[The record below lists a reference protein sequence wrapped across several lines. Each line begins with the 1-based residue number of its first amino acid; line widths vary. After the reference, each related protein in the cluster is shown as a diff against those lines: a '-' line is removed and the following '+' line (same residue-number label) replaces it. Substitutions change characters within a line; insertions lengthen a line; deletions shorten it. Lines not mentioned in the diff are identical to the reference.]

1 MQTRNSIVNIPLLVG
16 LILSIA
22 LHGAALYGKGIHT
35 PPEPMIEQGRTV
47 VQLTLIPSI
56 SSKGNPGKGD
66 IDVAPTPAPPV
77 PKPAR
82 PPKPIPVPQAARLP
96 DPTPPPPEQPKAQ
109 SPEPKASSPAPDQ
122 DASLIEEKG
131 VTTDAQAVKAASPVY
146 PRISRRRGEEGTVTL
161 AIDVPASGKAGN
173 ISVLQSSG
181 YRRLDE
187 AALKAAQKTR
197 FTPAKQFGRD
207 IDSTTELSFTFRL
220 TDD

>member
-1 MQTRNSIVNIPLLVG
+1 VHTRNSIVNIPLLGG

-22 LHGAALYGKGIHT
+22 LHGAALYSKGIYT
-35 PPEPMIEQGRTV
+35 PPEPLIDQGRTV

-56 SSKGNPGKGD
+56 LSNGNPSTGD
-66 IDVAPTPAPPV
+66 IDVAPAPIPAPAPQTSSLPV
-77 PKPAR
+77 PSP
-82 PPKPIPVPQAARLP
+82 L
-96 DPTPPPPEQPKAQ
+96 PEQPKAQ
-109 SPEPKASSPAPDQ
+109 SPEPKKPTPPSTSSPDQ

-131 VTTDAQAVKAASPVY
+131 VTTEAQPIEGISATY
-146 PRISRRRGEEGTVTL
+146 PRRSQRRGEEGTVTL
-161 AIDVPASGKAGN
+161 SIDVSTSGKARN
-173 ISVLQSSG
+173 ISVIQSSG